1 MPNHDII
8 IIGTSAGGLEASIA
22 IISQLPAEFPAAL
35 FVVMHMSPEEPSL
48 LPNILS
54 VRGALPAVHVTE
66 GMAIE
71 PGRIYCANPDH
82 HLLIEPGHIHS
93 LRGMKENGFRPAI
106 DATLRTAARA
116 YGPRVVGVILTGML
130 DDGTAGLL
138 AVKRRGGYAIV
149 QDPDEALYP
158 SMPRTARRYVAVD
171 AVLRLTDI
179 APMLVRLAHKP
190 VAAPKEIA
198 VGDTIDQEANITE
211 LDQDALNQ
219 ADRLGVP
226 VPFSCPDC
234 GGVLMEFYDEDFLR
248 FRCQIGHAYSPG
260 SLIARQNDQLD
271 VTLWA
276 AYRAVDERATLLRR
290 LATEAERLNDIREV
304 QRFTRFAQRAEHQK
318 EQLRQAFLKD
328 ASDEPMP

>member
-1 MPNHDII
+1 
-8 IIGTSAGGLEASIA
+8 
-22 IISQLPAEFPAAL
+22 
-35 FVVMHMSPEEPSL
+35 
-48 LPNILS
+48 
-54 VRGALPAVHVTE
+54 
-66 GMAIE
+66 
-71 PGRIYCANPDH
+71 
-82 HLLIEPGHIHS
+82 
-93 LRGMKENGFRPAI
+93 MKENGFRPAI

-171 AVLRLTDI
+171 AVLRLADI
-179 APMLVRLAHKP
+179 APVLMRLAHEP
-190 VAAPKEIA
+190 VVAPKEIA
-198 VGDTIDQEANITE
+198 VGDTIDQEADITK
-211 LDQDALNQ
+211 LDQDALEQ

-226 VPFSCPDC
+226 APFSCPDC

-248 FRCQIGHAYSPG
+248 FRCQIGHAYSPE